1 MARTENQPMDTP
13 EHQYDNAK
21 VIDRLI
27 AEIAEDRSGLL
38 GRPLGRNRVYAIA
51 FDLKSEVLARE
62 CGDNH
67 HCYREVKEIL
77 EKEGFS
83 WIQYSVYFGNA
94 KTTPVHCVLAV
105 QRLCN
110 ELPWFADSVRDIRML
125 RIEEENDLRPALPQ
139 PKLNLEPPASRPLIR
154 PA

>member
-1 MARTENQPMDTP
+1 METP
-13 EHQYDNAK
+13 EQQNGAE

-38 GRPLGRNRVYAIA
+38 SRPLGRNRVYAIT
-51 FDLKSEVLARE
+51 FDLKTDVLRDE
-62 CGDNH
+62 RGDNH
-67 HCYREVKEIL
+67 HCYREIKAIL
-77 EKEGFS
+77 EKEGFR
-83 WIQYSVYFGNA
+83 WVQYSVYFGNP

-110 ELPWFADSVRDIRML
+110 ELSWFADSVRDIRML

-139 PKLNLEPPASRPLIR
+139 PKLNLEPPASSRPLIR